1 MVDDGEVNA
10 PLREDYFL
18 FQTIQNASWKTI
30 KKSSSLEE
38 LKNEFAIKSS
48 AAFNSKF
55 RIIYYS
61 FDDPRESWLHKV
73 VLLVN
78 TNYFNKAFL
87 QNICK
92 TTDTVTDKNKEDKD
106 CTQTIKISTPSPKS
120 NIKKKSHH
128 TLILAVAFLC
138 FFSSCSAVGSVLYFK
153 FPLVFQQ
160 VTELIFRS
168 FS

>member
-38 LKNEFAIKSS
+38 LKNEFAVKSS
-48 AAFNSKF
+48 AEFNSKF

-78 TNYFNKAFL
+78 TNYFNNL
-87 QNICK
+87 
-92 TTDTVTDKNKEDKD
+92 
-106 CTQTIKISTPSPKS
+106 
-120 NIKKKSHH
+120 
-128 TLILAVAFLC
+128 
-138 FFSSCSAVGSVLYFK
+138 
-153 FPLVFQQ
+153 
-160 VTELIFRS
+160 
-168 FS
+168 